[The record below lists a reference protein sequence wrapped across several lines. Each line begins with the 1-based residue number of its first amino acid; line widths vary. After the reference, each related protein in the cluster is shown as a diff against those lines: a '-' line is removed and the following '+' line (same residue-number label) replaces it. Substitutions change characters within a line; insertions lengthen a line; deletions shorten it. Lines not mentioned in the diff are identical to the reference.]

1 MSTMSDKKSDD
12 FTVRVPDSLAEKQQ
26 FSSSVSPRDG
36 RRPSLFAKPGASL
49 LASVENSGGVSVA
62 AYCLSSI
69 SMTLVNKYVV
79 SGNQWNLHLL
89 YLAIQSVVGTFTIL
103 VCKQAGLIK
112 DLDPFDSK
120 RAKKWFPISLLLV
133 GMIFTG
139 NKALQFLSVPV
150 YTIFKN
156 LTIIVIAYGEVLWF
170 GGSVSPLSLISFVL
184 MVSSSM
190 LAAWADFHHVKTD
203 AHKAATASTASLSV
217 GYAWMGTNVFCSALY
232 VLSMRKA
239 IKVTNLKNWDGRRRP
254 ENSVTATLLT
264 EDIVMFY
271 NNLLTIPVLVLSS
284 LMMEDWSGPN
294 LLRNFPPETRQNL
307 LVGMVYSGLAAIFIS
322 YCTAWCIRATSS
334 TTYAMAGALNKLPM
348 AVAGLV
354 FFSDP
359 VTFGSVSAII
369 LGFISGLIYTWTK
382 TKKPRQ
388 PGLPTAVSRAG
399 SGPSSPYDKADV
411 AKD

>member
-1 MSTMSDKKSDD
+1 MSDKKSDD
-12 FTVRVPDSLAEKQQ
+12 FVVRVPDNFARAEEKQPLA
-26 FSSSVSPRDG
+26 SSGSPRDG
-36 RRPSLFAKPGASL
+36 RRPSLLAKSGYSL
-49 LASVENSGGVSVA
+49 LSSVESSGGVSVI

-89 YLAIQSVVGTFTIL
+89 YLAIQSVVGTVTIL
-103 VCKQAGLIK
+103 VCKQAGLIR
-112 DLDPFDSK
+112 DLDPFDSR

-170 GGSVSPLSLISFVL
+170 GGSVSPLSLVSFAL

-190 LAAWADFHHVKTD
+190 LAAWADFNTVRTD
-203 AHKAATASTASLSV
+203 ASVTAHKAATATATLST
-217 GYAWMGTNVFCSALY
+217 GYAWMGLNVMCSALY

-239 IKVTNLKNWDGRRRP
+239 IKITNLKNWD
-254 ENSVTATLLT
+254 
-264 EDIVMFY
+264 VMFY
-271 NNLLTIPVLVLSS
+271 NNLLTIPVLILSS
-284 LMMEDWSGPN
+284 LMMEDWSGAN
-294 LLRNFPPETRQNL
+294 LLRNFPPETRQSL
-307 LVGMVYSGLAAIFIS
+307 LVGMIYSGLAAIFIS

-348 AVAGLV
+348 AIAGLV

-369 LGFISGLIYTWTK
+369 LGFVSGLIYTWAK
-382 TKKPRQ
+382 NKKSQQ
-388 PGLPTAVSRAG
+388 PGLPTAVSRAA
-399 SGPSSPYDKADV
+399 SGPSSPHDKADV

>member
-1 MSTMSDKKSDD
+1 MSDKKSDD
-12 FTVRVPDSLAEKQQ
+12 FVVRVPEISLSRADEKLPLAADGR
-26 FSSSVSPRDG
+26 SMSMLSSVES
-36 RRPSLFAKPGASL
+36 
-49 LASVENSGGVSVA
+49 SGGISVA

-89 YLAIQSVVGTFTIL
+89 YLAIQSVVGTVTIL

-112 DLDPFDSK
+112 DLDPFDTR

-156 LTIIVIAYGEVLWF
+156 LTIIVIAYGEMLWF
-170 GGSVSPLSLISFVL
+170 GGSVSPLSLVSFVL

-190 LAAWADFHHVKTD
+190 LAAWADFHSVRTD
-203 AHKAATASTASLSV
+203 SSGAAHRAATAAATATLST
-217 GYAWMGTNVFCSALY
+217 GYAWMGLNVMCSALY

-239 IKVTNLKNWDGRRRP
+239 IKITNLKNWD
-254 ENSVTATLLT
+254 
-264 EDIVMFY
+264 VMFY

-284 LMMEDWSGPN
+284 LMIEDWSGAN
-294 LLRNFPPETRQNL
+294 LARNFPPATRQNL
-307 LVGMVYSGLAAIFIS
+307 MVGMVYSGLAAIFIS

-359 VTFGSVSAII
+359 VTFGSVSAIF
-369 LGFISGLIYTWTK
+369 LGFVSGLIYTWAK
-382 TKKPRQ
+382 NRKSRQ
-388 PGLPTAVSRAG
+388 AGLPTAVSRAA
-399 SGPSSPYDKADV
+399 SGTLSPHEKAEA

>member
-12 FTVRVPDSLAEKQQ
+12 FTVRVPDSLAEKQL
-26 FSSSVSPRDG
+26 FTSSISPRDG

-89 YLAIQSVVGTFTIL
+89 YLAIQSVVGTLTIL
-103 VCKQAGLIK
+103 ICKQAGLIK
-112 DLDPFDSK
+112 DLDPFDPK

-156 LTIIVIAYGEVLWF
+156 LTIIVIAYGEVMWF
-170 GGSVSPLSLISFVL
+170 GGSVSPLSLVSFVL

-190 LAAWADFHHVKTD
+190 LAAWADFHHVTTD

-239 IKVTNLKNWDGRRRP
+239 IKITNLKNWD
-254 ENSVTATLLT
+254 
-264 EDIVMFY
+264 VMFY

-284 LMMEDWSGPN
+284 LMMEDWSGAN
-294 LLRNFPPETRQNL
+294 LLRNFPPATRQNL

-399 SGPSSPYDKADV
+399 SGPSSPHDKADV